1 MAIDRASLR
10 KHWPFVVGA
19 AIIVV
24 GNVAYVLGG
33 DRWQFGAPPLL
44 FAVVV
49 VLLIEVGRTLSRR
62 YG

>member
-10 KHWPFVVGA
+10 EHWPFVVGA

-24 GNVAYVLGG
+24 GNVAYVLGDDWRLG
-33 DRWQFGAPPLL
+33 GPPLF

-49 VLLIEVGRTLSRR
+49 VLLLEVGRTLYRR
-62 YG
+62 QE

>member
-10 KHWPFVVGA
+10 EHWPFVVGA

-24 GNVAYVLGG
+24 GNVAYVLEDDWRLGG
-33 DRWQFGAPPLL
+33 PPLF

-49 VLLIEVGRTLSRR
+49 VLLLEVGRTLYRR
-62 YG
+62 QE